1 MIVKPVL
8 IRDST
13 LREGLELP
21 GVELSLA
28 QKLKIVLMLEEM
40 RVPEIEIGMP
50 YGIRGCLPL
59 AAAIKSRGLR
69 IRTSALVLAHRAR
82 CREDIDVAAASS
94 LDRVELLVPTSDT
107 LLNLKDYYK
116 ISKGGLPGLLR
127 DGLAHAKRRRVRV
140 GLGFVDATRTD
151 LAFLVR
157 LMREGQGAGADRVIL
172 YDTTGVATPELM
184 TAMVS
189 GAKKKCSLPIVVH
202 CHNDFGLATANTL
215 AGLAA
220 GAAGADVVTNGLGDR
235 GGNAALEEVVLAL
248 EVLHGV
254 RTGLRLEKVSALS
267 GLVEKLSGIDKCR
280 VKAVVGEFTF
290 LHSPVQHIRNA
301 ASGNRRGFEPF
312 EPEAIGAAR
321 KFAFTLPVDYT
332 DALEPFC
339 RKLGLAPGRR
349 ESAAILRALRAA
361 SRERGV
367 SEAEILALIR
377 KTVRSRSK
385 SPSRG

>member
-1 MIVKPVL
+1 MKSPL

-13 LREGLELP
+13 LREGMELP
-21 GVELSLA
+21 GVDLSLA
-28 QKLKIVLMLEEM
+28 QKLKIALMLEEM
-40 RVPEIEIGMP
+40 QVPEIEIGMP
-50 YGIRGCLPL
+50 YGIRSCLPL
-59 AAAIKSRGLR
+59 AAAIKSRRMR
-69 IRTSALVLAHRAR
+69 IRTSALILAYRAS
-82 CREDIDVAAASS
+82 CKEEIDIAAASS
-94 LDRVELLVPTSDT
+94 LDRVELLIPTSDT

-116 ISKGGLPGLLR
+116 IQKDGLPGLLR
-127 DGLAHAKRRRVRV
+127 DGLAHAKKRRVTV
-140 GLGFVDATRTD
+140 GLGFVDASRTD
-151 LAFLVR
+151 PDFLVR
-157 LMREGQGAGADRVIL
+157 LMRVGQKAGADRVIL
-172 YDTTGVATPELM
+172 YDTTGIATPELM

-189 GAKKKCSLPIVVH
+189 GAKKKCPLPIIVH

-248 EVLHGV
+248 EVLHRV
-254 RTGLRLEKVSALS
+254 RTGVRLERVTALS
-267 GLVEKLSGIDKCR
+267 QLVEDLSGISKCR

-290 LHSPVQHIRNA
+290 LHSPVMHIRNA

-339 RKLGLAPGRR
+339 RKLGLDPKKR
-349 ESAAILRALRAA
+349 EVAAILRALRAA
-361 SRERGV
+361 SGDRGV
-367 SEAEILALIR
+367 TEGEILALIR
-377 KTVRSRSK
+377 KTLRPKPK
-385 SPSRG
+385 SSSRG

>member
-1 MIVKPVL
+1 MKSLL

-13 LREGLELP
+13 LREGMELP

-28 QKLKIVLMLEEM
+28 QKLKIALMLEEM
-40 RVPEIEIGMP
+40 QVPEIEIGMP
-50 YGIRGCLPL
+50 YGIRSCLPL
-59 AAAIKSRGLR
+59 AAAIKSRRMR
-69 IRTSALVLAHRAR
+69 IRTSALILAYRAS
-82 CREDIDVAAASS
+82 CKEEIDIAAASS
-94 LDRVELLVPTSDT
+94 LDRVELLIPTSDT

-116 ISKGGLPGLLR
+116 IQKDGLPGLLR
-127 DGLAHAKRRRVRV
+127 DGLAHAKKRRVTV
-140 GLGFVDATRTD
+140 GLGFVDASRTD
-151 LAFLVR
+151 PDFLVR
-157 LMREGQGAGADRVIL
+157 LMRVGRKAGADRVIL
-172 YDTTGVATPELM
+172 YDTTGIATPELM

-189 GAKKKCSLPIVVH
+189 GAKRKCPLPIIVH

-248 EVLHGV
+248 EVLHRV
-254 RTGLRLEKVSALS
+254 RTGVRLEKVTALS
-267 GLVEKLSGIDKCR
+267 QLVEELTGISKCR

-290 LHSPVQHIRNA
+290 LHSPVMHIRNA

-321 KFAFTLPVDYT
+321 KFAFTLPVDYA

-339 RKLGLAPGRR
+339 RKLGLDPKKR
-349 ESAAILRALRAA
+349 EVAAILRALRAA
-361 SRERGV
+361 SGDRGV
-367 SEAEILALIR
+367 TEGEILALIR
-377 KTVRSRSK
+377 KTVRPKPK

>member
-1 MIVKPVL
+1 MKSVL

-28 QKLKIVLMLEEM
+28 QKLKVALMLEKM
-40 RVPEIEIGMP
+40 HVPEIEIGMP

-69 IRTSALVLAHRAR
+69 IRTSALILAYRAS
-82 CREDIDVAAASS
+82 CREEIDIAAASS
-94 LDRVELLVPTSDT
+94 LDRVELLIPTSDT
-107 LLNLKDYYK
+107 LLNLQNYYK
-116 ISKGGLPGLLR
+116 ISRDGLPGLLR
-127 DGLAHAKRRRVRV
+127 DGLAYAKKRRVKV

-151 LAFLVR
+151 LDVLVR
-157 LMREGQGAGADRVIL
+157 LMRVGRTAGADRVIL

-189 GAKKKCSLPIVVH
+189 GAKRECPLPIIVH

-254 RTGLRLEKVSALS
+254 RTGVRLENVTALS
-267 GLVEKLSGIDKCR
+267 QLVEDLSGIKKCR

-290 LHSPVQHIRNA
+290 LHSPVMHIRNA

-312 EPEAIGAAR
+312 EPEAIGAVR
-321 KFAFTLPVDYT
+321 KFAFTLPVDYS

-339 RKLGLAPGRR
+339 GKLGLAPKKS
-349 ESAAILRALRAA
+349 EVAAILAALREA
-361 SRERGV
+361 SRERGL
-367 SEAEILALIR
+367 SEKEILSLIR
-377 KTVRSRSK
+377 KTVRRTPT

>member
-1 MIVKPVL
+1 MKSVL

-28 QKLKIVLMLEEM
+28 QKLKIALMLEKM
-40 RVPEIEIGMP
+40 HVREIEIGMP
-50 YGIRGCLPL
+50 YGIRDCLPL
-59 AAAIKSRGLR
+59 AKSIKSRGLR
-69 IRTSALVLAHRAR
+69 LRTSALILAYRSS
-82 CREDIDVAAASS
+82 CKDEIDIAAASS
-94 LDRVELLVPTSDT
+94 LDRIELLIPTSDI
-107 LLNLKDYYK
+107 LLNLRNYYN
-116 ISKGGLPGLLR
+116 ISRDGLPGLLQ
-127 DGLAHAKRRRVRV
+127 DGLAYAKKRRVTV

-151 LAFLVR
+151 LEVLVR
-157 LMREGQGAGADRVIL
+157 LMRVGRTAGADRVIL

-189 GAKKKCSLPIVVH
+189 GASRKCPLPIVVH

-235 GGNAALEEVVLAL
+235 GGNAALEEVVLAQ

-254 RTGLRLEKVSALS
+254 RTGIRLEHLTALS
-267 GLVEKLSGIDKCR
+267 GLVEKLSGIKKCR

-290 LHSPVQHIRNA
+290 LHSPVMHIRNA

-312 EPEAIGAAR
+312 EPEAIGAVR

-332 DALEPFC
+332 DALKPFC
-339 RKLGLAPGRR
+339 GKLGLDPKKN
-349 ESAAILRALRAA
+349 EVAAILAALREA
-361 SRERGV
+361 SRERGL
-367 SEAEILALIR
+367 SEKEILALIR
-377 KTVRSRSK
+377 KIVRRTMTR
-385 SPSRG
+385 PRRG

>member
-1 MIVKPVL
+1 M
-8 IRDST
+8 
-13 LREGLELP
+13 ELP

-28 QKLKIVLMLEEM
+28 QKLKIALMLEEM

-50 YGIRGCLPL
+50 YGIRNCLPL
-59 AAAIKSRGLR
+59 AAAIKSRGLK
-69 IRTSALVLAHRAR
+69 IRTSALVLAYRAS
-82 CREDIDVAAASS
+82 CKEEIDIAAASS
-94 LDRVELLVPTSDT
+94 LDRIELLVPTSDT
-107 LLNLKDYYK
+107 LLNLKNYYK
-116 ISKGGLPGLLR
+116 IGKDGLPGLLR
-127 DGLAHAKRRRVRV
+127 DGLAYAKKRRVKV

-151 LAFLVR
+151 LAFIVR
-157 LMREGQGAGADRVIL
+157 LMMEGRKAGADRVIL
-172 YDTTGVATPELM
+172 YDTTGVATPDLM

-189 GAKKKCSLPIVVH
+189 GAKRKCPLPIVVH

-248 EVLHGV
+248 EILHGV
-254 RTGLRLEKVSALS
+254 RTGIRLEMVTALS
-267 GLVEKLSGIDKCR
+267 ALVEKLSGIRKCR

-290 LHSPVQHIRNA
+290 LHSPVMHIRNA

-312 EPEAIGAAR
+312 EPETIGAVR

-339 RKLGLAPGRR
+339 GKLGLDPKKNEVAV
-349 ESAAILRALRAA
+349 ILAALREA
-361 SRERGV
+361 SRDRGL
-367 SEAEILALIR
+367 SEQEILSLIR
-377 KTVRSRSK
+377 KTVRRK
-385 SPSRG
+385 PISPSRG

>member
-1 MIVKPVL
+1 MKSLL

-28 QKLKIVLMLEEM
+28 QKLKVALLLEKM

-50 YGIRGCLPL
+50 YGMKSCLPL
-59 AAAIKSRGLR
+59 AASIKARGLR
-69 IRTSALVLAHRAR
+69 IRTSALVLAYRAS
-82 CREDIDVAAASS
+82 CKEDIDMAAASS
-94 LDRVELLVPTSDT
+94 LDRIELLIPTSDI
-107 LLNLKDYYK
+107 LLNLKNYYN
-116 ISKGGLPGLLR
+116 ITRAGLPGLLR
-127 DGLAHAKRRRVRV
+127 DALAYAKKRRVKV

-151 LAFLVR
+151 LEVLVR
-157 LMREGQGAGADRVIL
+157 LMRVGRRAGADRVIL

-189 GAKKKCSLPIVVH
+189 GAKSKCPLPIIVH

-248 EVLHGV
+248 EILHGV
-254 RTGLRLEKVSALS
+254 RTGVRLEYVTALS
-267 GLVEKLSGIDKCR
+267 QLVESLSGIRKCR

-290 LHSPVQHIRNA
+290 LHSPVMHIRNA

-312 EPEAIGAAR
+312 EPEAIGAVR

-339 RKLGLAPGRR
+339 GKLGLVPKKN
-349 ESAAILRALRAA
+349 EVAAILAALREA
-361 SRERGV
+361 SRDRGL
-367 SEAEILALIR
+367 SEKEILALIR
-377 KTVRSRSK
+377 TTVRRK
-385 SPSRG
+385 PLSPSRG

>member
-1 MIVKPVL
+1 MKSPYV
-8 IRDST
+8 RDST

-28 QKLKIVLMLEEM
+28 QKLKVARMLEEL

-50 YGIRGCLPL
+50 YGIRSCLPL
-59 AAAIKSRGLR
+59 AAAIKSRRMRL
-69 IRTSALVLAHRAR
+69 RTSALILAYRAS
-82 CREDIDVAAASS
+82 CKPDLDIAAASS
-94 LDRVELLVPTSDT
+94 LDRVELLIPTSDI
-107 LLNLKDYYK
+107 LLNLKDYYRIEK
-116 ISKGGLPGLLR
+116 DDLPALLR
-127 DGLAHAKRRRVRV
+127 DGLAHAKKRGVRA
-140 GLGFVDATRTD
+140 GLGFVDASRTD
-151 LAFLVR
+151 LDVLVR
-157 LMREGQGAGADRVIL
+157 LMRVGQKAGADRVIL

-189 GAKKKCSLPIVVH
+189 GAKRKCSLPIIAH

-254 RTGLRLEKVSALS
+254 RTGIRLEKVSALS
-267 GLVEKLSGIDKCR
+267 QLVEDLSGIDKCR

-301 ASGNRRGFEPF
+301 ASGNRRAFEPF
-312 EPEAIGAAR
+312 EPETIGAVR
-321 KFAFTLPVDYT
+321 KFAFTLPVDYA
-332 DALEPFC
+332 DAIEPFC
-339 RKLGLAPGRR
+339 RKLGLDPKKR
-349 ESAAILRALRAA
+349 EVAAVLRALRAA
-361 SRERGV
+361 SRDRGV
-367 SEAEILALIR
+367 SEGEILAVIR
-377 KTVRSRSK
+377 KIVRPRPK
-385 SPSRG
+385 SQSRG

>member
-1 MIVKPVL
+1 MKSPL

-28 QKLKIVLMLEEM
+28 QKLRVALLLEKM
-40 RVPEIEIGMP
+40 RVPEVEIGMP
-50 YGIRGCLPL
+50 YGIRDCLPL
-59 AAAIKSRGLR
+59 AAAIKSRALR
-69 IRTSALVLAHRAR
+69 IRTSALILAYRANF
-82 CREDIDVAAASS
+82 REEIDLAAASS

-107 LLNLKDYYK
+107 LLNLKGYYK
-116 ISKGGLPGLLR
+116 VEKDGLPALLR
-127 DGLAHAKRRRVRV
+127 NAMAHAKKRRVTA

-151 LAFLVR
+151 LDLLVR
-157 LMREGQGAGADRVIL
+157 LMRVGRKAGADRVIL

-184 TAMVS
+184 AAMVS
-189 GAKKKCSLPIVVH
+189 GAKRNCPLPIIVH

-248 EVLHGV
+248 ETLHGV
-254 RTGLRLEKVSALS
+254 RTGLRLEEVTALS
-267 GLVEKLSGIDKCR
+267 RLVERLSGIDKCR

-290 LHSPVQHIRNA
+290 LHSPVMHIRNA

-312 EPEAIGAAR
+312 APETIGATR

-339 RKLGLAPGRR
+339 GKLGLAPGKR
-349 ESAAILRALRAA
+349 ETAAILAALRKA
-361 SRERGV
+361 SRERGL
-367 SEAEILALIR
+367 SEPEILALIR
-377 KTVRSRSK
+377 TTVRRKPRS
-385 SPSRG
+385 PRRG

>member
-1 MIVKPVL
+1 MKSLL

-28 QKLKIVLMLEEM
+28 QKLKVALLLEKM

-50 YGIRGCLPL
+50 YGMKSCLPL
-59 AAAIKSRGLR
+59 AAAIKARGLR
-69 IRTSALVLAHRAR
+69 IRTSALVLAYRAS
-82 CREDIDVAAASS
+82 CKEDIDMAAASS
-94 LDRVELLVPTSDT
+94 LDRVELLIPTSDI
-107 LLNLKDYYK
+107 LLNLKNYYK
-116 ISKGGLPGLLR
+116 VNKDGLPGLLQ
-127 DGLAHAKRRRVRV
+127 DGLAYAKKRRVKV
-140 GLGFVDATRTD
+140 GLGFVDATRTNLD
-151 LAFLVR
+151 VLVR
-157 LMREGQGAGADRVIL
+157 LMRVGRKAGADRVIL

-184 TAMVS
+184 KAMVS
-189 GAKKKCSLPIVVH
+189 GAKRKCPLPIIVH

-235 GGNAALEEVVLAL
+235 GGNAALEEVALAL
-248 EVLHGV
+248 EILHGV
-254 RTGLRLEKVSALS
+254 RTGIRLENVTALS
-267 GLVEKLSGIDKCR
+267 QLVENLSGIKKCR

-290 LHSPVQHIRNA
+290 LHSPVMHIRNA

-312 EPEAIGAAR
+312 EPEAIGALR

-339 RKLGLAPGRR
+339 GKLGLAPRKS
-349 ESAAILRALRAA
+349 EVAAILAALRKA
-361 SRERGV
+361 SRERGL
-367 SEAEILALIR
+367 SEKEILALIR
-377 KTVRSRSK
+377 KTVRRK
-385 SPSRG
+385 PIRPSHG

>member
-1 MIVKPVL
+1 MKPVL

-28 QKLKIVLMLEEM
+28 KKLKIARMLEQM
-40 RVPEIEIGMP
+40 HVPEIEIGMP
-50 YGIRGCLPL
+50 YGIRSCLPL
-59 AAAIKSRGLR
+59 AASVKSEGMK
-69 IRTSALVLAHRAR
+69 IRTSALVLAYRATWK
-82 CREDIDVAAASS
+82 EEIDIASASS
-94 LDRVELLVPTSDT
+94 LDRIELLIPTSDT
-107 LLNLKDYYK
+107 LLNLKDYYRINK
-116 ISKGGLPGLLR
+116 DGLPGVLQDVL
-127 DGLAHAKRRRVRV
+127 GYAKKRRVRA

-151 LAFLVR
+151 LGFLVR
-157 LMREGQGAGADRVIL
+157 LMRVGLAAGADRVIL
-172 YDTTGVATPELM
+172 YDTTGVASPRLM

-189 GAKKKCSLPIVVH
+189 GAKRKCPLPIIVH

-254 RTGLRLEKVSALS
+254 RTGIRMEHVSALS
-267 GLVEKLSGIDKCR
+267 RLVENLSGIRKCR

-290 LHSPVQHIRNA
+290 LHSPVMHIRNA

-312 EPEAIGAAR
+312 EPEVIGAVR
-321 KFAFTLPVDYT
+321 KFAFTLPVDYA

-339 RKLGLAPGRR
+339 RKLALSPGKN
-349 ESAAILRALRAA
+349 ETAAILAALREA
-361 SRERGV
+361 SGDSGL
-367 SEAEILALIR
+367 SEKETLALIR
-377 KTVRSRSK
+377 KTVRRGPKTS
-385 SPSRG
+385 SRG

>member
-1 MIVKPVL
+1 MKSVL

-28 QKLKIVLMLEEM
+28 QKLKVALMLEKM
-40 RVPEIEIGMP
+40 HVPEIEIGMP
-50 YGIRGCLPL
+50 YGIKSCLPL
-59 AAAIKSRGLR
+59 AASIKSRGLR
-69 IRTSALVLAHRAR
+69 IRTSALILAYRASYK
-82 CREDIDVAAASS
+82 EEIDIAAASS
-94 LDRVELLVPTSDT
+94 LDRVELLIPTSDI
-107 LLNLKDYYK
+107 LLNLKNYYK
-116 ISKGGLPGLLR
+116 ISKDRLPGLLR
-127 DGLAHAKRRRVRV
+127 ESLAYAKKRRVTV

-151 LAFLVR
+151 LDVLVR
-157 LMREGQGAGADRVIL
+157 LMREGRKAGADRVIL

-189 GAKKKCSLPIVVH
+189 GAKRKCPLPIVVH

-248 EVLHGV
+248 EILHGV
-254 RTGLRLEKVSALS
+254 RTGIRLENVTALS
-267 GLVEKLSGIDKCR
+267 HLVENLSGIKKCR

-290 LHSPVQHIRNA
+290 LHSPVMHIRNA

-312 EPEAIGAAR
+312 EPEAIGAVR
-321 KFAFTLPVDYT
+321 KFAFTLPVDYS

-339 RKLGLAPGRR
+339 GKLGLEPKKN
-349 ESAAILRALRAA
+349 EVAAILAALREA
-361 SRERGV
+361 SRDRGL
-367 SEAEILALIR
+367 SEQEILALIR
-377 KTVRSRSK
+377 KIVRRK
-385 SPSRG
+385 PISPSRG